1 MIAGRP
7 SATALLVA
15 LSVWRAGARHGLP
28 ECAIRIAGEALLR
41 AGGVWPWLRAC
52 ARCAPG
58 RWLLTAVEAVL
69 LPGLA
74 AHHCRRKRWLW
85 EALQANAQA
94 CHLIWLGVGFDGLAR
109 ALRARD
115 PSLRVTELDHPD
127 TLALRQSLPALQAEP
142 DVPLQP
148 LQLPGEAA
156 ALVRLCAGA
165 PSIVIAEGLL
175 MYLPPRS
182 LLRLLRALARLPAPP
197 ALWISA
203 LAPAH
208 EAGRGFAQPHAL
220 TRRWLRARGE
230 PFRWRLAPERLQ
242 ALLRRHGFLTE
253 ALWTGDGYGEYLL
266 CAAPAMRADRLATAP
281 ATAAARRLPPAS
293 GRGSAGAA
301 AALPGPAR
309 SPAEAPP
316 PAPAPALRHTG
327 SRTARS

>member
-1 MIAGRP
+1 VT
-7 SATALLVA
+7 SADACPPC
-15 LSVWRAGARHGLP
+15 WRRHDRRS
-28 ECAIRIAGEALLR
+28 AQRH
-41 AGGVWPWLRAC
+41 GGVWPWLRAC
-52 ARCAPG
+52 ARWAPG

-115 PSLRVTELDHPD
+115 PSLCVTELDHPD
-127 TLALRQSLPALQAEP
+127 SLALRLQLPALQAEP

-148 LQLPGEAA
+148 LQLPDEAA

-175 MYLPPRS
+175 MYLPPRP
-182 LLRLLRALARLPAPP
+182 LLRLLRALARLPLPP

-208 EAGRGFAQPHAL
+208 EAGRGFAQPHGL

-253 ALWTGDGYGEYLL
+253 ALWTGDGYGEYVL
-266 CAAPAMRADRLATAP
+266 CAVPAEQANRSATAP

-293 GRGSAGAA
+293 GLGSAGAG
-301 AALPGPAR
+301 AALPGPER
-309 SPAEAPP
+309 SPVEAQPP
-316 PAPAPALRHTG
+316 VPARVLRHTG

>member
-28 ECAIRIAGEALLR
+28 ECAIGLAGEALLR

-52 ARCAPG
+52 ARWAPG
-58 RWLLTAVEAVL
+58 RWLLTAMEALL

-85 EALQANAQA
+85 QALQATAQA
-94 CHLIWLGVGFDGLAR
+94 RHLIWLGVGFDGLAR

-127 TLALRQSLPALQAEP
+127 SLALR
-142 DVPLQP
+142 
-148 LQLPGEAA
+148 LQLPAVQADPGLPVRPLAMPEQAG
-156 ALVRLCAGA
+156 ALVRLCADA
-165 PSIVIAEGLL
+165 PAVLIVEGLL
-175 MYLPPRS
+175 MYLPPRP
-182 LLRLLRALARLPAPP
+182 LLRLLRALAQSPLPPE
-197 ALWISA
+197 LWISA
-203 LAPAH
+203 LAPVQPG
-208 EAGRGFAQPHAL
+208 GRGFARAHGL

-253 ALWTGDGYGEYLL
+253 ALWTGEGYGEYALS
-266 CAAPAMRADRLATAP
+266 AAPAMQPDRPPTAP
-281 ATAAARRLPPAS
+281 ATAVAQRLPPAS

-301 AALPGPAR
+301 AALPGPER